1 VSKNPKPKN
10 KIEQEV
16 LLNQKKCKNKATPLN
31 GKEIWKEIE
40 MEITTATNKDQIYF
54 FLNLI
59 RAAQKTILLLKIAHH
74 SGQNISAKQK
84 G

>member
-1 VSKNPKPKN
+1 
-10 KIEQEV
+10 
-16 LLNQKKCKNKATPLN
+16 
-31 GKEIWKEIE
+31 